1 MFTTII
7 NLITDCRPMQVWV
20 VSRHGTRYPSRK
32 KIEEL
37 TKKLNELKTMI
48 TAESTMCPEDI
59 VAIKNW
65 NTNLTTNN
73 HYMLQRQ
80 GVEELK
86 SLAFR
91 LKRQFPQIFN
101 NPYTDANFK
110 VRKFNFKVYVISPY
124 TEKSFKLK
132 IQNCH

>member
-1 MFTTII
+1 MFTAVI
-7 NLITDCRPMQVWV
+7 NLITDCRPLQVWL

-37 TKKLNELKTMI
+37 KKLNELKTMI

-59 VAIKNW
+59 VAIQNW
-65 NTNLTTNN
+65 NTNLTKDD

-86 SLAFR
+86 SLAIR

-101 NPYTDANFK
+101 NPYTEENFK
-110 VRKFNFKVYVISPY
+110 VRKFNFKVYIISPY
-124 TEKSFKLK
+124 IEKSSTFK

>member
-1 MFTTII
+1 MF
-7 NLITDCRPMQVWV
+7 TDCRPLQVWL
-20 VSRHGTRYPSRK
+20 VSRHGTRYPSKK
-32 KIEEL
+32 KIDEL
-37 TKKLNELKTMI
+37 KKLNELKTII

-65 NTNLTTNN
+65 NTNLTKND

-86 SLAFR
+86 SLAVR

-101 NPYTDANFK
+101 NPYTENNFK
-110 VRKFNFKVYVISPY
+110 VRTTIIHMDNIV
-124 TEKSFKLK
+124 
-132 IQNCH
+132 